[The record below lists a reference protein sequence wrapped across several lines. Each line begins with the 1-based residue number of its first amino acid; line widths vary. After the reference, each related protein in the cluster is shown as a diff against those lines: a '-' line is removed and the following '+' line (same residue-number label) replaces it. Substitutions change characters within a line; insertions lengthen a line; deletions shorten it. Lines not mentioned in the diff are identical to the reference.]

1 MKLTHHV
8 KRWSGALS
16 LFLVSLVWVSIQWE
30 TLRGIAAEG
39 PSVVDTFDEVALMLL
54 LLATLVVLA
63 YEIRT
68 TTTE

>member
-1 MKLTHHV
+1 MKLARQV

-30 TLRGIAAEG
+30 TLRGIATEG